1 MLWPPERQSQRRSC
15 GTVRDVDRHETS
27 DSAARLN
34 ARVAELSMTDKSDPS
49 GVPSAPPN
57 PCSTRVWTETGDK
70 SDTTLLHTASNR
82 PSKKRSLTIGS
93 GSHACSTTPTHTP
106 SKRLARPSQRSPD
119 AGRRQSSG
127 LIVRG
132 STYYLRLRVPRPLAG
147 IIGKTHVMKS
157 LGTGYRAEA
166 VSPTSVERQVY
177 RSNRTVAAT
186 LGPRSQ
192 ICFVRQDR

>member
-1 MLWPPERQSQRRSC
+1 
-15 GTVRDVDRHETS
+15 
-27 DSAARLN
+27 
-34 ARVAELSMTDKSDPS
+34 MTRS
-49 GVPSAPPN
+49 GVRLPSAPPN
-57 PCSTRVWTETGDK
+57 PCSTRVWTGSGEN
-70 SDTTLLHTASNR
+70 SDTTLCHTVPQR
-82 PSKKRSLTIGS
+82 PSKKRSSTVGS
-93 GSHACSTTPTHTP
+93 ASQACITTSAHTP
-106 SKRLARPSQRSPD
+106 SKRPLRPYPRSLHS
-119 AGRRQSSG
+119 GRRQSSG